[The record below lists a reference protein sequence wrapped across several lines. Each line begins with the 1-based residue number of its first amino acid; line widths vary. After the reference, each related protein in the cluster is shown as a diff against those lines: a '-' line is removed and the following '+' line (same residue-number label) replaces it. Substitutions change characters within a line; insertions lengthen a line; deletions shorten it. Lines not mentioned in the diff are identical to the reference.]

1 MIVLLP
7 GIESK
12 ERIQRKKKYIY
23 MHKVLAFVKL
33 SEYLESSK

>member
-12 ERIQRKKKYIY
+12 ERIQRKKNIY